1 VKFRI
6 PQNAHVDYTGRNWEC
21 DRGYRPEGGECKKF
35 YVPVNA
41 HVDYT
46 GRSWECDR
54 GYQKV
59 GNECVSFVR

>member
-1 VKFRI
+1 
-6 PQNAHVDYTGRNWEC
+6 
-21 DRGYRPEGGECKKF
+21 
-35 YVPVNA
+35 VPVNA